1 MEGNSWQYSF
11 FVPHDVQGLIGLHGS
26 PDAFVAALDTLF
38 AMPSVISGH
47 DVPLDISGLIGQYAH
62 GNEPSHQVAYLYNY
76 AGVPHKSQ
84 EKLHEIMS
92 TLYTA
97 APDGLCGNE
106 DCGQM
111 SAWYVFS
118 AMGFYPVNPAEQ
130 IYVLGKPMLQSAEF
144 TVKDKPFKMIAH
156 NLNKENIYVQSVLL
170 NGKEYDKLY
179 ISHEDIV
186 NGGTL
191 EFVMGNVPSHDK
203 DWVLPPSVTVVPS
216 K

>member
-1 MEGNSWQYSF
+1 
-11 FVPHDVQGLIGLHGS
+11 
-26 PDAFVAALDTLF
+26 
-38 AMPSVISGH
+38 
-47 DVPLDISGLIGQYAH
+47 
-62 GNEPSHQVAYLYNY
+62 
-76 AGVPHKSQ
+76 
-84 EKLHEIMS
+84 MS

>member
-1 MEGNSWQYSF
+1 
-11 FVPHDVQGLIGLHGS
+11 
-26 PDAFVAALDTLF
+26 
-38 AMPSVISGH
+38 
-47 DVPLDISGLIGQYAH
+47 
-62 GNEPSHQVAYLYNY
+62 
-76 AGVPHKSQ
+76 
-84 EKLHEIMS
+84 
-92 TLYTA
+92 
-97 APDGLCGNE
+97 
-106 DCGQM
+106 
-111 SAWYVFS
+111 
-118 AMGFYPVNPAEQ
+118 
-130 IYVLGKPMLQSAEF
+130 
-144 TVKDKPFKMIAH
+144 MIAH